1 MMKINNEQLPQQLN
15 KSHQCFWLASDEV
28 FLQQISADL
37 IRAHAKQSGFSE
49 RIVFQ
54 IDAQFNWADVMQTLS
69 TQSLFSD
76 KQFIELRFIQDKFN
90 DTDRKALQ
98 ACIEKLCPDIL
109 LMILSHKIEAQTQK
123 AKWFEEVTKKTC
135 FVPIWPIAHTQYLT
149 WLKNRSVYYQL
160 HIDQAGL
167 QLLAKKTQGNVLA
180 ADQILQQLSVIPA
193 QAGIQ
198 ITAEMLADL
207 THDAMQSDLF
217 TFVDIFL
224 TAQSAPTIKHLDIL
238 KTQGVEPILIIWA
251 LARELRT
258 LNSMHL
264 GERPYIWP
272 SRQTL
277 IQQAL
282 KHFPLQKIQKLIPQ
296 LATIDLYI
304 KGAKP
309 GDPWLAL
316 ERLILC

>member
-1 MMKINNEQLPQQLN
+1 MKINSEQLPQQLS

-37 IRAHAKQSGFSE
+37 IRAHAKQTGFSE

-54 IDAQFNWADVMQTLS
+54 IDAQFNWADVMQTLC
-69 TQSLFSD
+69 TRSLFSD
-76 KQFIELRFIQDKFN
+76 KQFIELRFIQDKFS
-90 DTDRKALQ
+90 DADRKALQ

-109 LMILSHKIEAQTQK
+109 LLILSHKIEAQTQK
-123 AKWFEEVTKKTC
+123 AKWFEEVTKKAC
-135 FVPIWPIAHTQYLT
+135 FIPIWPISNTQYLT
-149 WLKNRSVYYQL
+149 WLKNRSGYYQL

-167 QLLAKKTQGNVLA
+167 QLLAKQTQGNVLA
-180 ADQILQQLSVIPA
+180 ADQILQQLKLIYMAIP
-193 QAGIQ
+193 
-198 ITAEMLADL
+198 ITADMLADL
-207 THDAMQSDLF
+207 IHDAMQSDLF

-224 TAQSAPTIKHLDIL
+224 SAQSKATIKHLDIL

-282 KHFPLQKIQKLIPQ
+282 KHFPQAKIRKLIPQ